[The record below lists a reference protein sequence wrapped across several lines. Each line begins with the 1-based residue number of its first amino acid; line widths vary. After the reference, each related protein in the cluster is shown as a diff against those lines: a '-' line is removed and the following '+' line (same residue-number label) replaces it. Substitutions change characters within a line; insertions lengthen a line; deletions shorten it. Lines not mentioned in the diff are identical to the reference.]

1 MPAKK
6 DTAPKKSPPASKR
19 QSRTPPPSQSLDKLL
34 KFCSELKADSDL
46 ASLLARG
53 ALVAEL
59 SEEVEDAK
67 RKFQQQISDIP
78 FMALIV
84 SWAKNTDAL
93 LAMGERHVA
102 CILDMIEHNI
112 LPYEHKKTH
121 KFITLSE
128 LQLGDHS
135 DIFDAIRSVN
145 DWSFEKQEEYVATY
159 SQFTNTISELTYGL
173 ILHPYDT
180 DRALTSQRRLSF
192 DTYIKILKTLSERER
207 ILAKIFYL
215 GGSRSVEEVLSLKIE
230 DIDFVNST
238 LKISDELISYPKHVI
253 HDLKYFVGK
262 RTKGYV
268 FTGRTGE
275 KIDPTVPYRALKLI
289 ATKLD
294 LDPSFTFKDFVK
306 NF

>member
-1 MPAKK
+1 MP
-6 DTAPKKSPPASKR
+6 PKKNVATKKSNPKIR
-19 QSRTPPPSQSLDKLL
+19 QHPSQFLTKLL
-34 KFCSELKADSDL
+34 KFCSDLTTDSDL

-53 ALVAEL
+53 SSVAEL

-84 SWAKNTDAL
+84 SWASDVDAL
-93 LAMGERHVA
+93 LAFGERHVA
-102 CILDMIEHNI
+102 CILDIIEHDI
-112 LPYEHKKTH
+112 LPYQNKKTR
-121 KFITLSE
+121 KLITLSE

-145 DWSFEKQEEYVATY
+145 DWSFEKQEECVATY
-159 SQFTNTISELTYGL
+159 SEFANNLSELTCGL
-173 ILHPYDT
+173 ILRPYDT
-180 DRALTSQRRLSF
+180 DRALTSQRRLPF
-192 DTYIKILKTLSERER
+192 DIYIKILKMLSERER

-215 GGSRSVEEVLSLKIE
+215 GGSRSLEEVLSLRIE
-230 DIDFVNST
+230 DIDFANST
-238 LKISDELISYPKHVI
+238 LNISGELISYPKHVL

-268 FTGRTGE
+268 FTGRTGD
-275 KIDPTVPYRALKLI
+275 KIDPTVPYRALKLV
-289 ATKLD
+289 ATKLN
-294 LDPSFTFKDFVK
+294 LDSSFTFKDFVK